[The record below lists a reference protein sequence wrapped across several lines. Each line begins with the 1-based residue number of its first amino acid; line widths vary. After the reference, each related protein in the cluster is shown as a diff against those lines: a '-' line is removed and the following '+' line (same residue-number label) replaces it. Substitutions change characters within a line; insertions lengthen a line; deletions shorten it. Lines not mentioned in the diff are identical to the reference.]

1 MLVLSRQE
9 GESIM
14 IGPDIEVCVIDVRG
28 DKVKLG
34 IRAPSDIQID
44 RREIYEQK
52 RRESQNPIPLQR
64 PYQEPPAIL

>member
-52 RRESQNPIPLQR
+52 RQQSQNQTSLER